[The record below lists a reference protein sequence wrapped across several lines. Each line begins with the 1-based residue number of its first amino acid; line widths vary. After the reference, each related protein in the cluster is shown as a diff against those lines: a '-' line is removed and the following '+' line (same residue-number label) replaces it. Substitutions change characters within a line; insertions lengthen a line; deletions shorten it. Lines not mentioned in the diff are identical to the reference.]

1 MDKTGAHSLLLISVL
16 ALITGLPVGAS
27 AQSPAIPAALQ
38 QVRIQPLSPP
48 IAAPDFRL
56 PTLAGGE
63 LSLSD
68 NKGRWVLLTF
78 FATWC
83 GPCKTEMPSLQRFHE
98 QYGPRG
104 FDVFGVST
112 DSSVGIV
119 KPFARSFGLTFPIG
133 VDTGGQAA
141 QLYQASSIPV
151 SFLIS
156 PEGQVVGVARG
167 ARNWSDL
174 DDMVETL
181 LGALPTNPDAP
192 DAFASNAT
200 PLELPEILEPPEG
213 EYTLSTTTLSAGD
226 DVTLDVRITWAGH
239 FQDYLLH
246 PPKVPVPDGLTQRS
260 MTAHTSSTEGKK
272 VVRYQFTFNAPSEGK
287 FALDPIELRYTPRF
301 ENQPIASRI
310 AGPTLTVAPPAFTGT
325 MAGILGAAL
334 LGLLALGVGVYR
346 FRTRTTASESSKAPA
361 LSPEILEA
369 QLQTA
374 RQQRHRGNIAEYLT
388 TLSEMNQAF
397 PENEQPLS
405 SLDEL
410 IAGVRYGGNQ
420 PSPRE
425 LDSLHRQIE
434 LKLASLRP
442 DAHQEDRELLARTQN
457 KGVTP

>member
-1 MDKTGAHSLLLISVL
+1 MEKTGAHSLLLISVV
-16 ALITGLPVGAS
+16 ALMVASPVEAS

-38 QVRIQPLSPP
+38 RVRIQPLSPP

-83 GPCKTEMPSLQRFHE
+83 GPCKTEMPGLQQFHE

-133 VDTGGQAA
+133 VDTAGQAA

-167 ARNWSDL
+167 ARNWSEL

-181 LGALPTNPDAP
+181 LEAVPTNPDAP

-213 EYTLSTTTLSAGD
+213 EYTLSSTTLTAGD

-239 FQDYLLH
+239 FKDYLLH
-246 PPKVPVPDGLTQRS
+246 PPKVPVPEGLTQRS
-260 MTAHTSSTEGKK
+260 MTAHTSSTEGRK
-272 VVRYQFTFNAPSEGK
+272 VVRYQFTFNAPAEGK

-310 AGPTLTVAPPAFTGT
+310 AGPTLTVTPPSFNAT
-325 MAGILGAAL
+325 MAGIFGAAL
-334 LGLLALGVGVYR
+334 LGLLGLGVGVYR
-346 FRTRTTASESSKAPA
+346 FRTRNASSSTAGGAP
-361 LSPEILEA
+361 LSPEMLEQ

-374 RQQRHRGNIAEYLT
+374 RQQRHQGDIAGYLT
-388 TLSEMNQAF
+388 TLAEMDQAF
-397 PENEQPLS
+397 PQNERPLS

-410 IAGVRYGGNQ
+410 IAGVRYGGNL

-434 LKLASLRP
+434 LKLAGLRP